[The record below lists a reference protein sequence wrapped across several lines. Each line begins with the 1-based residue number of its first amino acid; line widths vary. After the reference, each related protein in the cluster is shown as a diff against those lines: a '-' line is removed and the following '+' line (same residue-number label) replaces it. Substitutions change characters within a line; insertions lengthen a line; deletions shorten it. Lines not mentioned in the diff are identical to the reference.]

1 MAKIQLFVCCHQ
13 PSFVPEHPLLVP
25 IQVGAALAEERFPG
39 FLQDDV
45 GADNLSAKNRSY
57 CELTAQYWAWKH
69 AEADFYGFFH
79 YRRYLYPEPE
89 ARLPY
94 RLERSPA
101 PEVLDRLGY
110 GRFGELIGRYDVI
123 LPKGEDMHLPV

>member
-13 PSFVPEHPLLVP
+13 PSFVPEHPLLAP

-39 FLQDDV
+39 FL
-45 GADNLSAKNRSY
+45 
-57 CELTAQYWAWKH
+57 
-69 AEADFYGFFH
+69 H

-123 LPKGEDMHLPV
+123 LP